1 MPPRDR
7 RLANDVANDVADDLE
22 VVGAALRDRVDGAM
36 RAFRADFVAATICLW
51 PEDPEAIAVD
61 LLSAGSLGVR
71 NAAAGEALASERFRR
86 AWDPHCFEI
95 VGVEL
100 VPLAEFEGFP
110 RAEARIL
117 AAAAEA
123 GVEDAGYWALN
134 EALVHLNERPPANAA
149 PDGFIAYVFDDQFGE
164 DLVRNIEVAG
174 QPKVIAALRDDG
186 LLPGGASDARA

>member
-1 MPPRDR
+1 M
-7 RLANDVANDVADDLE
+7 ANDVAEDLE
-22 VVGAALRDRVDGAM
+22 VVAAALRDRIEGAM
-36 RAFRADFVAATICLW
+36 RTFPADFVAATICLW

-61 LLSAGSLGVR
+61 LLSAGSLDVR
-71 NAAAGEALASERFRR
+71 NAAASEALAQERFRR
-86 AWDPHCFEI
+86 AWDPHRFEI
-95 VGVEL
+95 VGLAV

-134 EALVHLNERPPANAA
+134 EALARLNERPPANAA
-149 PDGFIAYVFDDQFGE
+149 PEGFVAYVFDDQFGE

-174 QPKVIAALRDDG
+174 RPQVIAALRGDG
-186 LLPGGASDARA
+186 LLPEGAGGGHA